1 MATTGACWGGLDL
14 VHQLVRSTP
23 LAPWGYLFRWPGDS
37 PPFFAVRLRLSHHTL
52 AVCSGSLWSP
62 CHQFWGTAY
71 GRAPAVHGLPGI
83 WLPTPLLALGSFP
96 SPPPFFPRLGA
107 EHGVWLLFWWAG
119 HGWPLLS
126 LLQATAVPVPFLSLP
141 TSSIL
146 IPLIGRAHP
155 IRQAFPSILWCG
167 PADPPGATA
176 RCCGAV
182 PRIRWS

>member
-1 MATTGACWGGLDL
+1 VATTGACWGGLASF
-14 VHQLVRSTP
+14 HQLVRFTP
-23 LAPWGYLFRWPGDS
+23 LAPWGYLFHSAGVY
-37 PPFFAVRLRLSHHTL
+37 PPFFAVCGLVSVVVSCSVLLALRATRQ
-52 AVCSGSLWSP
+52 P
-62 CHQFWGTAY
+62 CGGTAY

-83 WLPTPLLALGSFP
+83 RLPTPLLALGSFP

-155 IRQAFPSILWCG
+155 IRQAFSSILWCG

-176 RCCGAV
+176 TCCGQNR
-182 PRIRWS
+182 RITG